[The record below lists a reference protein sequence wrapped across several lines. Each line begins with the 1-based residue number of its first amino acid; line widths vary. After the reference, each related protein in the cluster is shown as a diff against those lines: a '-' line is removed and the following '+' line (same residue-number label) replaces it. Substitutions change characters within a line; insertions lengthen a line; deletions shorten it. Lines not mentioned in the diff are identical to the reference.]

1 MMRPRVAHLLTRLY
15 PSHWRAR
22 YADEFEALLLSSPGS
37 LRSAADILLAA
48 FAEHIRTLRGVT
60 MNSLSRRFAVILTA
74 YLAVIAAGINLY
86 ATVDDTPLAPAM
98 RLHIGM
104 ALAWYLIALGSLA
117 ALAGAAAMSAPLV
130 IASITSAFQRH
141 RRDILARLLVGPIGA
156 CLFLAW
162 VVGGFFI
169 LGGHWAP
176 VPWDIS
182 GDWIPSA
189 AWPSL
194 HTRWI
199 AGSITAF
206 LAIIL
211 LTATCISFYQ
221 AIQRTPFDQ
230 LHLTFRHRWLADPL
244 RLAKLPALVTVI
256 SICAMTL
263 GVLTWGLL
271 ACIHVPSTLLS
282 YFAPRTPRPLSPGS
296 RVPPSSSQ
304 PAQSRSPCP
313 QPFQHH
319 LRHNNERTL
328 TLPRRRSHRVP
339 RGFAC
344 CRSLT
349 NICEG
354 HHHACPLNR
363 PAQYPHASAS

>member
-1 MMRPRVAHLLTRLY
+1 MMHPRLAHLLTRLY
-15 PSHWRAR
+15 PRPWRAR
-22 YADEFEALLLSSPGS
+22 YADEFEALLLSLHGGPR
-37 LRSAADILLAA
+37 LAADILLSA
-48 FAEHIRTLRGVT
+48 FAEHIHALRGVT
-60 MNSLSRRFAVILTA
+60 MNPLSRRFAVILTA

-130 IASITSAFQRH
+130 IASVTSAFQRH
-141 RRDILARLLVGPIGA
+141 RRDILARLLVGPLAA
-156 CLFLAW
+156 CLLVAW

-189 AWPSL
+189 AWPPL

-206 LAIIL
+206 LAITL
-211 LTATCISFYQ
+211 LIATSISLYQ
-221 AIQRTPFDQ
+221 AIQRTPFDE
-230 LHLTFRHRWLADPL
+230 LRLTVRHRWLADPL
-244 RLAKLPALVTVI
+244 RLAKLPALVTVT

-263 GVLTWGLL
+263 GVLAWGLL

-282 YFAPRTPRPLSPGS
+282 YLGPLHTTALASW
-296 RVPPSSSQ
+296 
-304 PAQSRSPCP
+304 
-313 QPFQHH
+313 
-319 LRHNNERTL
+319 L
-328 TLPRRRSHRVP
+328 
-339 RGFAC
+339 
-344 CRSLT
+344 
-349 NICEG
+349 
-354 HHHACPLNR
+354 
-363 PAQYPHASAS
+363 ASAAVFVAASAITLRMSSALSGPPAT